1 MTSTVNV
8 FKKCSLAAALALVCS
23 SSIAA
28 VINATVNATPNMTPT
43 TSVGFGQQ
51 SVSQGNAF
59 VYEYVFN
66 VTQPVGGIYS
76 TVNWTPA
83 DTMATATFFKSND
96 LGVQT
101 GGILGT
107 FAATPGTN
115 LALTYQGIVSGYYT
129 VKVVGTA
136 ATGGAN
142 TLISGQASPIPVPA
156 SLALLGLGL
165 VGLSLVRG
173 RRSV

>member
-28 VINATVNATPNMTPT
+28 VINATPNMTPT

>member
-23 SSIAA
+23 SSMA
-28 VINATVNATPNMTPT
+28 VVINATPNMTPT

-96 LGVQT
+96 LGVQS
-101 GGILGT
+101 GAILGT
-107 FAATPGTN
+107 FAATPGSN

-142 TLISGQASPIPVPA
+142 SLISGQASPIPVPA

>member
-28 VINATVNATPNMTPT
+28 VINATPNMTPT

-51 SVSQGNAF
+51 SVAQGNAF
-59 VYEYVFN
+59 EYLYVFN
-66 VTQPVGGIYS
+66 AIQAVGGIYS

-96 LGVQT
+96 QGVQS
-101 GGILGT
+101 GAILGT
-107 FAATPGTN
+107 FTATPGSN

-156 SLALLGLGL
+156 SLALLGLGM